1 MSPKCEMFIKTILAA
16 ADTTDMTYGEDEIV
30 ADLCNSVS
38 RDKLLK
44 GYVATN
50 ASGSNPCLVELMTKL
65 KSLDLVGIITN
76 PDRCE
81 DAIRAS
87 FAEKRRMSIMVGEG
101 AEDRDLFWGLVAWV
115 VVRAVIPSLIGAI
128 IT

>member
-1 MSPKCEMFIKTILAA
+1 MSPKCEMLMKTILAA
-16 ADTTDMTYGEDEIV
+16 ADTTDMTYEEDDIV

-50 ASGSNPCLVELMTKL
+50 ASGSNPCMVELMTKL

-76 PDRCE
+76 PDKCE
-81 DAIRAS
+81 EAIRAS

-101 AEDRDLFWGLVAWV
+101 AEDRDLFWGIVAFILV
-115 VVRAVIPSLIGAI
+115 RTVIPTLIGAI
-128 IT
+128 VT

>member
-1 MSPKCEMFIKTILAA
+1 MSPKCEMLMKTILAA

-50 ASGSNPCLVELMTKL
+50 ASRSNPCMAELLTKL
-65 KSLDLVGIITN
+65 KSLDLVGVITN
-76 PDRCE
+76 PDKCE
-81 DAIRAS
+81 EAIRGS
-87 FAEKRRMSIMVGEG
+87 FAEKRRMSIMDGEG
-101 AEDRDLFWGLVAWV
+101 AVDRDLFWFTIGTLVL
-115 VVRAVIPSLIGAI
+115 RAVVPALIGAVI
-128 IT
+128 N